1 MSGNI
6 PDKSIRLKR
15 ESSWLDLFL
24 FILVEILFDPTVLWF
39 FGEEMMLE
47 ISLQSVSEIKH

>member
-6 PDKSIRLKR
+6 PDKNIRLKK

-24 FILVEILFDPTVLWF
+24 LILVEILFDPTVLWF
-39 FGEEMMLE
+39 FGEERMLE

>member
-6 PDKSIRLKR
+6 PDKSIRLKK
-15 ESSWLDLFL
+15 ESSWLDSFL
-24 FILVEILFDPTVLWF
+24 LILVEILFDPTVLWF
-39 FGEEMMLE
+39 FREERMLE

>member
-6 PDKSIRLKR
+6 PDKSIRLKK

-24 FILVEILFDPTVLWF
+24 LILVEILFDPTVLWF
-39 FGEEMMLE
+39 FREERMLE